1 MSSPG
6 LLHRFTIE
14 VDGLDLGAF
23 TECRGLQATY
33 TLKPALEGGS
43 LSPSAQL
50 LESVVYGD
58 VTLSRPLDGT
68 SGAVAAWFS
77 SFAGKPA
84 PTTARISA
92 LGADGETVCA
102 WDLQGVVPRQWTGP
116 QWHVETSKVA
126 VETLTLAHT
135 GFAAG

>member
-1 MSSPG
+1 MSDPG
-6 LLHRFTIE
+6 VLYRFTIA

-23 TECRGLQATY
+23 TECYGLQATY

-43 LSPSAQL
+43 LSPTFQL
-50 LESVVYGD
+50 LEAVVYAD
-58 VTLSRPLDGT
+58 VTLIRPLDAN

-77 SFAGKPA
+77 SFSAEPL

-92 LGADGETVCA
+92 VGIDGETICA
-102 WDLQGVVPRQWTGP
+102 WDLEGVVPKQWTGP
-116 QWHVETSKVA
+116 HWNVKTSDVALETV
-126 VETLTLAHT
+126 TLAHT